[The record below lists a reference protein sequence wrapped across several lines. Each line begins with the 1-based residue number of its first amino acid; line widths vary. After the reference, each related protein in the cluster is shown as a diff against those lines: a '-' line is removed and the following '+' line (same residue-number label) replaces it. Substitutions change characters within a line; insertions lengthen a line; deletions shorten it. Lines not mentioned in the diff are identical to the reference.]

1 MKINGKEINF
11 TYTIRVFCDYSDYC
25 AANPKVSV
33 ARANVYKALFM
44 NRAYARAHEGAETIT
59 VDEIMD
65 LPFSEHEEL
74 LAAMQQ
80 AEEEGNRRSV
90 ETVEKKREEKDQK

>member
-11 TYTIRVFCDYSDYC
+11 SYTIGVFCDYSDYC
-25 AANPKVSV
+25 AANPQVSL
-33 ARANVYKALFM
+33 ARANVYKALYM

-59 VDEIMD
+59 IDEITD
-65 LPFSEHEEL
+65 LPFSKHEEL
-74 LAAMQQ
+74 LEAMKQ
-80 AEEEGNRRSV
+80 AEEAGNKRSV